1 MTGMTDA
8 DRESLRATF
17 SEIPELYDRARPTY
31 PPPVFDDLVVLGE
44 LPSAARIVEIG
55 CGTGQA
61 TVPLAERG
69 YRISC
74 VELGA
79 GLAEFAR
86 RKLDRFDAVE
96 VIHANFESWLP
107 AKADFDAVVAFTSF
121 HWIDPEQRYAKVA
134 SVLRPAG
141 ILAVVFAEHVL
152 ADDGDDFFAAVQEDY
167 LAATDETDPSP
178 PPHPDDVGDLR
189 DEIVSS
195 GLFKSVATRRYLWD
209 IVYTAE
215 EYIAVLE
222 TYSGHRSL
230 EERQREQ
237 LYKRIRERIAA
248 RPERTVRKTNLAT
261 LNIAQAL

>member
-1 MTGMTDA
+1 MAAMADA

-17 SEIPELYDRARPTY
+17 SEAPELYDRARPTY
-31 PPPVFDDLVVLGE
+31 PPPLFDDLAVLAG
-44 LPSAARIVEIG
+44 LRAGARIVEIG

-79 GLAEFAR
+79 GLAELAR
-86 RKLDRFDAVE
+86 RKLARFDAVE

-107 AKADFDAVVAFTSF
+107 AEAGFDAVVAFTSF
-121 HWIDPEQRYAKVA
+121 HWIDPELRYARVA

-152 ADDGDDFFAAVQEDY
+152 PAHGDDFFADVQEDY
-167 LAATDETDPSP
+167 LAATAETDPSP

-189 DEIVSS
+189 DEIVSC
-195 GLFKSVATRRYLWD
+195 GLFRSVATRRYLWD
-209 IVYTAE
+209 VVYTAE

-230 EERQREQ
+230 EGSQREQ
-237 LYKRIRERIAA
+237 LYTRIRERIAA
-248 RPERTVRKTNLAT
+248 RPNRSVRKTYLAT
-261 LNIAQAL
+261 LNIAQSV